1 MERNPL
7 YPTLAR
13 AIWLA
18 AGLLLLFH
26 FLDAAS
32 TALLFLTLA
41 VILAVALNAP
51 VSWVQ
56 ARGVPRWAALLL
68 VTLGLVTAAG
78 LLGWLVL
85 PRLASEASAL
95 AENLPET
102 AHRLQQRTERFL
114 DENPGL
120 GGNVEL
126 PDPADLLP
134 TLQALVTRVGR
145 YTLSAVGFLIF
156 LVLLATLVI
165 FMVARPKP
173 LLQGYLSA
181 FPAHLR
187 DAAAR
192 AFAVGSRRV
201 VGWLYGNLI
210 VGAIEGGAAA
220 VFLLVM
226 GVPGALVWGVLT
238 FFAELVP
245 KLGPYL
251 MTVPPVLVALAQDP
265 VTALWVLLFYLAI
278 QEIAGDVIAPRVQ
291 SQQMDLHPV
300 SVIVAVLLLGSA
312 FGILGALLAT
322 PMAGYVKAY
331 YEEFYLARQP
341 RDPDQEKRVE
351 AMLARDETAVPG
363 TSLQA

>member
-1 MERNPL
+1 MERDPL

-13 AIWLA
+13 AVWLA
-18 AGLLLLFH
+18 AGLLLLYR

-32 TALLFLTLA
+32 TALLFLAIA

-56 ARGVPRWAALLL
+56 ARGLPRWAALTL
-68 VTLGLVTAAG
+68 VTMGLVTVAAS
-78 LLGWLVL
+78 LGWLVL
-85 PRLASEASAL
+85 PRLAGEATAL
-95 AENLPET
+95 AESLPET
-102 AHRLQQRTERFL
+102 AQRLQERAERFL
-114 DENPGL
+114 GENPGL

-126 PDPADLLP
+126 PAPEDLLP
-134 TLQALVTRVGR
+134 SLQAVVTRVGR

-165 FMVARPKP
+165 FMVARPRP

-181 FPAHLR
+181 FPPHLR

-265 VTALWVLLFYLAI
+265 MTALWVLLFYLAI

-312 FGILGALLAT
+312 FGVLGALLAT
-322 PMAGYVKAY
+322 PIAGYVKAFY
-331 YEEFYLARQP
+331 DEFHLARQP
-341 RDPDQEKRVE
+341 RDADQERRVE
-351 AMLARDETAVPG
+351 AMLARDETALPAPAP
-363 TSLQA
+363 QA